1 MSRHGAGEAAVRVA
15 PVEDAQQRSGRETM
29 TCAEFQQALPFI
41 IDGGGDPKYE
51 EHLRQCT
58 VCADLVADLRYI
70 AEQAKL
76 LVPMEDPSPRVWT
89 GIERSLER
97 EGLVK
102 PAQARRGLLG
112 PQLVWLIPGAIVL
125 GAAIYLLAR

>member
-1 MSRHGAGEAAVRVA
+1 MRVA
-15 PVEDAQQRSGRETM
+15 RIEDARSERETM
-29 TCAEFQQALPFI
+29 TCAEFQQALPHI
-41 IDGGGDPKYE
+41 IDGGGDVKYE
-51 EHLRQCT
+51 EHLKRCT

-76 LVPMEDPSPRVWT
+76 LVPMHDPSPRVWT
-89 GIERSLER
+89 GIERSLLR

-112 PQLVWLIPGAIVL
+112 PKLIWIIP
-125 GAAIYLLAR
+125 AAIGVGVAIYILAR

>member
-1 MSRHGAGEAAVRVA
+1 
-15 PVEDAQQRSGRETM
+15 M

-41 IDGGGDPKYE
+41 IDGGGDEKYE
-51 EHLRQCT
+51 EHLKECT

-76 LVPMEDPSPRVWT
+76 LVPMEDPSPQVWT

-102 PAQARRGLLG
+102 SAQARRGLLG
-112 PQLVWLIPGAIVL
+112 PQLLWLIPAVL
-125 GAAIYLLAR
+125 LVGVTVYLLAR

>member
-1 MSRHGAGEAAVRVA
+1 
-15 PVEDAQQRSGRETM
+15 M

-41 IDGGGDPKYE
+41 IDGGGDAKYE
-51 EHLRQCT
+51 QHLKECT
-58 VCADLVADLRYI
+58 ICADLVSDLRYI

-89 GIERSLER
+89 GIERSLTR

-112 PQLVWLIPGAIVL
+112 PKLIWIIAPLVLAGVT
-125 GAAIYLLAR
+125 IYLLAR

>member
-1 MSRHGAGEAAVRVA
+1 
-15 PVEDAQQRSGRETM
+15 M

-41 IDGGGDPKYE
+41 IEGGGDKKFE
-51 EHLRQCT
+51 EHLTQCT
-58 VCADLVADLRYI
+58 ICADLVADLRYI

-89 GIERSLER
+89 GIERSLVR

-112 PQLVWLIPGAIVL
+112 PRLFWIVPAIVVA
-125 GAAIYLLAR
+125 GVAIYLLAR

>member
-1 MSRHGAGEAAVRVA
+1 M
-15 PVEDAQQRSGRETM
+15 M
-29 TCAEFQQALPFI
+29 CAEFQQALPFI
-41 IDGGGDPKYE
+41 IDGGGDAKYE
-51 EHLRQCT
+51 EHLKECT

-76 LVPMEDPSPRVWT
+76 LVPMHDPSPHVWT
-89 GIERSLER
+89 GIERSLLR

-112 PQLVWLIPGAIVL
+112 RKLVWIIPAALVAGV
-125 GAAIYLLAR
+125 AIYLLAR

>member
-1 MSRHGAGEAAVRVA
+1 
-15 PVEDAQQRSGRETM
+15 M

-41 IDGGGDPKYE
+41 IDGGGDRKYE
-51 EHLRQCT
+51 EHLKECT

-76 LVPMEDPSPRVWT
+76 LVPMEDPNPRVWN
-89 GIERSLER
+89 GIERSAVR

-102 PAQARRGLLG
+102 PAQPRRGLLG
-112 PQLVWLIPGAIVL
+112 PQLVLLISAALLAGV
-125 GAAIYLLAR
+125 AIYFLAR